1 MLSGAW
7 VGYFIVNSVTSEL
20 YVYNIFFEVNNV
32 YMQGDQ
38 EQTTDDHCDYE
49 KTALSKP
56 FFKKERH
63 VIKQNKVV

>member
-1 MLSGAW
+1 
-7 VGYFIVNSVTSEL
+7 
-20 YVYNIFFEVNNV
+20 
-32 YMQGDQ
+32 MQGDQ